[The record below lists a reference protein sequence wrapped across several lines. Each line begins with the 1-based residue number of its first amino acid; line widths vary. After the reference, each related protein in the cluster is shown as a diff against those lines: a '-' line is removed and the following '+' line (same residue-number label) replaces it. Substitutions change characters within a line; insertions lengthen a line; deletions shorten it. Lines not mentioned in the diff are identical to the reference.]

1 MPLFGSSSSRTKR
14 LERTA
19 SAQLEWDARSLGA
32 AAADGRRKAVD
43 AAIKVT
49 DPIMVK
55 YLKARFALR
64 NKDCPHLMK
73 F

>member
-1 MPLFGSSSSRTKR
+1 MRVSNTFFKFHVVNFVGKNSPEIKKKT
-14 LERTA
+14 
-19 SAQLEWDARSLGA
+19 Q
-32 AAADGRRKAVD
+32 KAVD